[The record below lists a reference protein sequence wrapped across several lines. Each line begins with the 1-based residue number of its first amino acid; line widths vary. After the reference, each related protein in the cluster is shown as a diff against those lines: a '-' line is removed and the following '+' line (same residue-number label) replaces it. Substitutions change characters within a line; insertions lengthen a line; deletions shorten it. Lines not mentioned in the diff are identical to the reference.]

1 MFLRYDVTVWC
12 NKINIKTETCRMQL
26 SRSNK
31 AERRVIPKKLLLVY
45 LHTNMQLARD
55 GLFTR
60 QFSCYCVLTEQAC

>member
-1 MFLRYDVTVWC
+1 
-12 NKINIKTETCRMQL
+12 MQL